1 MFTDLCF
8 FSIDKHLGINYAD
21 GGINLSG
28 HNGYVRDCTSLGP
41 DVPPEA
47 GAMTLLP
54 LSGVKTAKGKGK
66 AAKGAKAAA
75 KSGPTSF
82 YAGMQ

>member
-1 MFTDLCF
+1 MLTGA
-8 FSIDKHLGINYAD
+8 SIFLDITAMSGIAPVSGQTFHLKLVCPLVMQ
-21 GGINLSG
+21 LSAL
-28 HNGYVRDCTSLGP
+28 NAF
-41 DVPPEA
+41 A